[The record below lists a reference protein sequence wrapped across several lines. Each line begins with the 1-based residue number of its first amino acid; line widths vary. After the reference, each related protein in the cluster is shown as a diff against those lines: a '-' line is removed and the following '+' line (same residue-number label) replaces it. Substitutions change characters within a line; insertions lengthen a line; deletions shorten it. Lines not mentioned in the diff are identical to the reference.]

1 MITDKLE
8 NIKHYASLFSG
19 IHPLLQ
25 VTAVKSLDRVI
36 EKESHGDI
44 TLIPIQ
50 SNGVSA
56 TFDAELLEAHRT
68 LMDIHITLAG
78 TDVIAY
84 ADLQSESQESKP
96 YDEANDYLLARA
108 QNIKTLSVPAGYF
121 CIIPN
126 QFAHMALYQGH
137 SEVKKIVVKMPAPL

>member
-1 MITDKLE
+1 MITDRLE
-8 NIKHYASLFSG
+8 NIKQYASLFSG
-19 IHPLLQ
+19 IHSLLQ
-25 VTAVKSLDRVI
+25 VMASQALEAVT
-36 EKESHGDI
+36 EKENHDMI
-44 TLIPIQ
+44 TLIPIT
-50 SNGVSA
+50 SNGVSDA
-56 TFDAELLEAHRT
+56 FDAELLEAHCT

-108 QNIKTLSVPAGYF
+108 QNIKTLSIPAGYF

-137 SEVKKIVVKMPAPL
+137 SDVKKIVVKMPAPL